1 MTDLLFQSG
10 DKVLFIGD
18 SITDCGR
25 RDEHAP
31 LGNGYVSKVVDLI
44 TAKYPERRI
53 EYVNKGIGGDV
64 AEGLEERWD
73 SDVIAEKPDWLSV
86 KIGINNASRQLA
98 AGVRTEEYLPKW
110 EACYRRILSRA
121 RDELNA
127 ELFMFEIFYV
137 ATDVAEPQPRPVDAY
152 NEVVHRLSDE
162 FNARLVKTSD
172 AFQHAVTARPGELWT
187 TQDGIHPNSA
197 GHTLMALE
205 FLKQAGW

>member
-1 MTDLLFQSG
+1 MGNLLFQSG

-31 LGNGYVSKVVDLI
+31 LGNGYVSRTAELI

-53 EYVNKGIGGDV
+53 DYVNKGIGGDV
-64 AEGLEERWD
+64 VEGLEQRWD
-73 SDVIAEKPDWLSV
+73 TDVIAENPEWLSV
-86 KIGINNASRQLA
+86 KIGINNVSRQLT
-98 AGVRTEEYLPKW
+98 AGLRTEDYLPKW

-121 RDELNA
+121 NDELDTQ
-127 ELFMFEIFYV
+127 LFIFEIFYV
-137 ATDVAEPQPRPVDAY
+137 ATDVVEPRPMPVNAY
-152 NEVVHRLSDE
+152 NEVIHRLAEE
-162 FNARLVKTSD
+162 FRARLVKTSD

-187 TQDGIHPNSA
+187 TQDGVHPNPA
-197 GHTLMALE
+197 GHALMALG

>member
-31 LGNGYVSKVVDLI
+31 FGNGYVSRIVELI

-53 EYVNKGIGGDV
+53 DYVNKGIGGDV
-64 AEGLEERWD
+64 VEGLEQRWD
-73 SDVIAEKPDWLSV
+73 AHVIAENPTWLSV
-86 KIGINNASRQLA
+86 KIGINNASRQLI
-98 AGVRTEEYLPKW
+98 AGLRTEEYLPRW

-121 RDELNA
+121 NNELDTQ
-127 ELFMFEIFYV
+127 LFIFEIFYV
-137 ATDVAEPQPRPVDAY
+137 ATDVTEPRPIPVDAY
-152 NEVVHRLSDE
+152 NEVVHRLADE

-187 TQDGIHPNSA
+187 TQDGVHPNPA

>member
-1 MTDLLFQSG
+1 MSKLLFQSG
-10 DKVLFIGD
+10 EKVLFIGD

-31 LGNGYVSKVVDLI
+31 LGNGYVSRIAELI

-53 EYVNKGIGGDV
+53 DYVNKGIGGDV
-64 AEGLEERWD
+64 VEGLEQRWVT
-73 SDVIAEKPDWLSV
+73 DVIAENPDWLSV
-86 KIGINNASRQLA
+86 KIGVNNASRQLT
-98 AGVRTEEYLPKW
+98 AGLGTEEYLPKW

-121 RDELNA
+121 TDELDA

-137 ATDVAEPQPRPVDAY
+137 ATDVAEPRPMPVDAY
-152 NEVVHRLSDE
+152 NEAINRLADE
-162 FNARLVKTSD
+162 FKTRLVKTSE
-172 AFQHAVTARPGELWT
+172 AFQHAVTSRPGELWT
-187 TQDGIHPNSA
+187 TQDGVHPNQA